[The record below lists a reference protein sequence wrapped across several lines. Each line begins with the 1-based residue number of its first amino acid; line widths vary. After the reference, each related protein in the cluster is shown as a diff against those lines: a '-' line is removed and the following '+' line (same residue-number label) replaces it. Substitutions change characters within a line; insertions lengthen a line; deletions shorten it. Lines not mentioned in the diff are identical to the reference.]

1 MKQVEFD
8 PEADAVYVRLRERQ
22 GLVESERIDEQRIVH
37 YDEAGQVVGI
47 EFLFVS
53 RGITTD
59 GLPREDE
66 VRALLRSMKELAV
79 A

>member
-22 GLVESERIDEQRIVH
+22 GLVQSERIDEQRIIH
-37 YDEAGQVVGI
+37 YDEAGQVIGI

-53 RGITTD
+53 RGIATD
-59 GLPREDE
+59 GLPDEDE